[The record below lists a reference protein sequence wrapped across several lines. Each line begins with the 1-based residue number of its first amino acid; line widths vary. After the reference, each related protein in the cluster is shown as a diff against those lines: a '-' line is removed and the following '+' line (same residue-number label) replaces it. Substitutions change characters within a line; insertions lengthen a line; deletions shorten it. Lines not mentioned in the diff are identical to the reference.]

1 MGNNKS
7 CPGQECS
14 SRFLP
19 AEQADVNRLF
29 DALSSEKLGSSASPR
44 SFSLQALK
52 ARVTAGSSCLIWS
65 RSQAAA
71 DPQLLKAGVGTQRD
85 VFSEKKQIGPTF
97 SLVGSVVGVAAAPL
111 CLHLTLCRDFSHLR
125 LTRGC

>member
-7 CPGQECS
+7 RPGQECS

-19 AEQADVNRLF
+19 AEQAEVNRLF

-71 DPQLLKAGVGTQRD
+71 DPQILQGGCGNTERCV
-85 VFSEKKQIGPTF
+85 SEKKQTVPAF
-97 SLVGSVVGVAAAPL
+97 SLVGSVGSVAGAAL
-111 CLHLTLCRDFSHLR
+111 CLHFALFRDFP
-125 LTRGC
+125 T